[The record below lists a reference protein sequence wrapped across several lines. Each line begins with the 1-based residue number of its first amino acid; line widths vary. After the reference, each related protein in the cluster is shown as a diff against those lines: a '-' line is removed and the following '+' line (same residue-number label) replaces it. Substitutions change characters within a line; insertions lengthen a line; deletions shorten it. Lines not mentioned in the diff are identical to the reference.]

1 MLTTGMYLAD
11 GNTKSFS
18 MNSALSN
25 FLNSEINNIT
35 GNALRTLDL
44 SFGMDNSTDAS
55 GTTHTDY
62 SFKFAKR
69 FWNNRVKISVG
80 GKISTGAEVQNQN
93 NSFFDNVSLEYR
105 LDDTANKYVN
115 LFFENNSYDWLDGY
129 TRLFGGGFIWRRSMQ
144 NFWDIVNFK
153 SDTENVPSL
162 TDSVKVKEK
171 RR

>member
-1 MLTTGMYLAD
+1 
-11 GNTKSFS
+11 

-25 FLNSEINNIT
+25 VLNSEINNIT

-129 TRLFGGGFIWRRSMQ
+129 TRLFGAGFIWRRSMQ
-144 NFWDIVNFK
+144 NFWDIINFK
-153 SDTENVPSL
+153 SDTENMPSL